1 MKRMLIGSI
10 CLIHLLLA
18 TAVASAADKQIIFVV
33 RHAERADAGSADARS
48 MSADPPLSAA
58 GKARAERL
66 AAMLRDAHVVHVFTT
81 ELRRT
86 RETAAPLATA
96 AHVEPVPVP
105 SKDVDGL
112 VARVTAT
119 NGASLIVGH
128 SNTVPEILKKLGVSE
143 PVHIDDEQFGDL
155 FVVVRGDPG
164 DVTLVKLKY

>member
-18 TAVASAADKQIIFVV
+18 TAASAADKQIIFVV
-33 RHAERADAGSADARS
+33 RHAERADAGSTDARS

-66 AAMLRDAHVVHVFTT
+66 AAMLGDAHVAHVFTT

-86 RETAAPLATA
+86 RETAAPLAA
-96 AHVEPVPVP
+96 AVPVEPVAVP

-112 VARVTAT
+112 VARVSAAK
-119 NGASLIVGH
+119 GASVVVGH

-143 PVHIDDEQFGDL
+143 SIHIDDDEFGDL
-155 FVVVRGDPG
+155 FVVVRGGPG